1 MRVRYKSGCVFLQNN
16 AWYFRAGRKS
26 KAIRLGSIEQL
37 KNQTQARKAAQPF
50 VNQANELKAIPVATF
65 GAVIERYKLEE
76 MPPRKCTARMYKS
89 WLKLYIEPRWSTTP
103 VNQVTAYEVKLWL
116 ESLTLGGKSKS
127 EIKGMIGRLLRC
139 AMLWQLIPNGPNEME
154 LFQVKGRKRKKK
166 ARILPVREFIS
177 LVDKLDEP
185 FRTMAC
191 IALFQGLRVSE
202 VLGLKWGDIDWFK
215 DELTIQ
221 RSVVAQTEDTT
232 KTEASAAKLPLDQR
246 RGRDAPNWR
255 ARSEFTRI
263 STTSS
268 PRPISPGKSPTTTPR
283 SCGSWEGNRRGSDRE
298 DRHSH
303 LSPHAPSLGR
313 SVRDSHRRH
322 QGHDAAF
329 EHRNHDER
337 LRRDCSRG
345 VAGGSQQGS
354 KNGPFGLSITYV
366 SLMAVSG

>member
-50 VNQANELKAIPVATF
+50 VNQANELKVIPVATF

-154 LFQVKGRKRKKK
+154 LFQIKGRKRKKK

-221 RSVVAQTEDTT
+221 RSVVDQTEDTT
-232 KTEASAAKLPLDQR
+232 KTEASAAKLPLDQEEI
-246 RGRDAPNWR
+246 AMLTNWR
-255 ARSEFTRI
+255 AQSEFTEDHHYIFASPHLAGEKPYHYTSFMWKLGKATGAAEIARI
-263 STTSS
+263 GTHTFRHTHRAWAGQSGI
-268 PRPISPGKSPTTTPR
+268 PIAVIK
-283 SCGSWEGNRRGSDRE
+283 DMM
-298 DRHSH
+298 RHSNIGTTMNVYGGTV
-303 LSPHAPSLGR
+303 P
-313 SVRDSHRRH
+313 
-322 QGHDAAF
+322 AA
-329 EHRNHDER
+329 
-337 LRRDCSRG
+337 LRE
-345 VAGGSQQGS
+345 AHS
-354 KNGPFGLSITYV
+354 KVVKMGLS
-366 SLMAVSG
+366 A